1 MKKKEWITLVIF
13 ILIIEAIDY
22 LSSMLSGDIS
32 AAYNLLIKPP
42 FSPLG
47 IVFGIV
53 WPILYALLGAAGYL
67 IYRENSEESSSQV
80 FMWYLIQLLLNFSW
94 SIIFFRF
101 QAYWAALLVLIL
113 MDIITA
119 YIIFKSRKINK
130 YASLLMIPYLI
141 WILYATYLN
150 LGFALLK

>member
-13 ILIIEAIDY
+13 ILIIEAVGY

-42 FSPLG
+42 FSPPG

-67 IYRENSEESSSQV
+67 IYRENSEESSQV

-101 QAYWAALLVLIL
+101 QAYWVALLVLIL

-119 YIIFKSRKINK
+119 YIIMKSRKINK

-150 LGFALLK
+150 LGFALLN

>member
-13 ILIIEAIDY
+13 ILIIEAIGY

-42 FSPLG
+42 FSPPG

-67 IYRENSEESSSQV
+67 IYRENSEESSQV

-101 QAYWAALLVLIL
+101 QAYWVALLVLIL

-119 YIIFKSRKINK
+119 YIIMKSRKINK

-150 LGFALLK
+150 LGFALLN